1 MIHCPKCKAENE
13 PQRDTCHQ
21 CKADLLPGAIFSI
34 KLPLHER
41 YAKRARCHIELDIQ
55 QALADF
61 TKAVELI
68 PKTLPKTERM
78 PFLQERAAIYAQLE
92 MNQELRV
99 DLEEILC
106 HLTTKLG
113 TASGNEKSN
122 MAIKLASIYMSLES
136 VYRKLG
142 VEKEAIRTHL
152 GWTYFAEENR
162 HEVFTG
168 RGISET
174 EATLVSLFGF
184 DAGLTEKYMAH
195 DQVEQIA
202 KDFQNER
209 MQMLYAGQVKAI
221 GHCSECKQ
229 VVVLDAEFQCTH
241 CQNRISPEGRY
252 VMPEEVN
259 AAVQAMRWRL
269 HLPLGGGQHKV
280 VEQPTFPTAT
290 RTGIREIVARYGPM
304 ITDDHF
310 YFQPNIPSKK
320 LTNALRAYAM
330 DVMAEDVLLLYDI
343 SGDAKE
349 GVILTET
356 HLYAQ
361 GILQRPVSI
370 KLSSIEG
377 VAFTKGVSDTTTKL
391 LVNGLPFLKLI
402 LPEEQATHITHTF
415 APMLKEIVATF
426 QPQANISAPIGTPQL
441 KAVEQSTVPQDTS
454 RRSIREIV
462 ARYDPMITDDH
473 FYFQPNIPSKKL
485 ANALEAYARDVMPED
500 VLVLFD
506 NTAFGSAKNGAILTE
521 TRLYA
526 HDDGYDPVVIML
538 FSIEEVSAYEGA
550 GWNDPLPVL
559 LVNGLPFLDL
569 AKPEKQAIHRFV
581 HMLREIVTTFQ
592 PLANAAA
599 PVEAPPSQD

>member
-1 MIHCPKCKAENE
+1 
-13 PQRDTCHQ
+13 
-21 CKADLLPGAIFSI
+21 LLPGGVFSI
-34 KLPLHER
+34 KFPLHER
-41 YAKRARCHIELDIQ
+41 YAKRARCHIELDVQ

-61 TKAVELI
+61 TKALELI

-92 MNQELRV
+92 MNQELSV
-99 DLEEILC
+99 DLEEVLC
-106 HLTTKLG
+106 HLTTKLE
-113 TASGNEKSN
+113 TASGNEKQN

-142 VEKEAIRTHL
+142 VEKEVIRTHL

-162 HEVFTG
+162 HEIFTG
-168 RGISET
+168 KGISET

-195 DQVEQIA
+195 DQVEQMA

-209 MQMLYAGQVKAI
+209 MRMLHAGQVKAI
-221 GHCSECKQ
+221 GHCSKCRQ
-229 VVVLDAEFQCTH
+229 VLVLDTEFQCSL
-241 CQNRISPEGRY
+241 CLNRITPEGRY

-269 HLPLGGGQHKV
+269 HLPMGGAQHKV
-280 VEQPTFPTAT
+280 VERPTFSTAT
-290 RTGIREIVARYGPM
+290 GIGIREIVARYGPM

-310 YFQPNIPSKK
+310 FVQPNIPQKK

-330 DVMAEDVLLLYDI
+330 DVMAEDVLVLYDI
-343 SGDAKE
+343 FGDAKE
-349 GVILTET
+349 GAILTET

-361 GILQRPVSI
+361 GSLQRPVSI
-370 KLSSIEG
+370 KLSSIEE
-377 VAFTKGVSDTTTKL
+377 VAFTKGVSDTATKL
-391 LVNGLPFLKLI
+391 LVNGLPFLRLI
-402 LPEEQATHITHTF
+402 LPEKQATHITHTF
-415 APMLKEIVATF
+415 APLLKEIVATF
-426 QPQANISAPIGTPQL
+426 QPQANTSAPMGTPQL
-441 KAVEQSTVPQDTS
+441 KAVGQSTVPQDTS

-462 ARYDPMITDDH
+462 ARYDPMITDNH

-485 ANALEAYARDVMPED
+485 TNALEAYARDIMPED

-526 HDDGYDPVVIML
+526 HDDGYDPVIITL
-538 FSIEEVSAYEGA
+538 FSIEEVSTNEGV

-569 AKPEKQAIHRFV
+569 AKPEKQSKHQFV
-581 HMLREIVTTFQ
+581 RMLREIVTTFQ

-599 PVEAPPSQD
+599 PVEVPPSRSLV